1 MDTLKKNVHWIALA
15 ALGIS
20 VYLYWQMNKTE
31 DTDKTGTGKTGQT
44 GFTGKLNTDNPLNR

>member
-31 DTDKTGTGKTGQT
+31 DTDKTGTDKT
-44 GFTGKLNTDNPLNR
+44 GFTGKLSTDNPLNR

>member
-20 VYLYWQMNKTE
+20 VYLYWQMNKTTE
-31 DTDKTGTGKTGQT
+31 TDKTTDPSK
-44 GFTGKLNTDNPLNR
+44 FTGKLSTDNPLNR

>member
-20 VYLYWQMNKTE
+20 VYLYWQMNKTTE
-31 DTDKTGTGKTGQT
+31 SGETPKT
-44 GFTGKLNTDNPLNR
+44 GFTGKLSTDNPLNR